1 MFGILTIS
9 MKIIIEVGY
18 TNIKILIDEK
28 ISLYKAS
35 ILNIERLMEKYA
47 VNDNKVYICNN
58 NIELEPTVQECKLK
72 YIDNVIV
79 VDKYFIFNQLQLG
92 TKININEIGV
102 DLLVLCLHLR
112 LKRVKD
118 GIIIS
123 VGSGIATIV
132 WKDFDLYSVSINLG
146 IDAMQKTIN
155 KKLRLTSTTDFSEAR
170 GLTTKK
176 ALELGNFIY
185 LDGIIKS
192 TRALFNLNETSC
204 ILTGNAIT
212 GNVWGP
218 LKLHNENIEYEN
230 NLVLKTLAGLF
241 IN

>member
-1 MFGILTIS
+1 

-35 ILNIERLMEKYA
+35 ILNLERLMEKYA
-47 VNDNKVYICNN
+47 NNDNKVYICNN

-72 YIDNVIV
+72 YIDNVII

-155 KKLRLTSTTDFSEAR
+155 KKLRLASTTDFSEAR

-185 LDGIIKS
+185 LDGILKS
-192 TRALFNLNETSC
+192 TRALFNLNDTLC
-204 ILTGNAIT
+204 ILTGNEIT
-212 GNVWGP
+212 GNIWGP

-241 IN
+241 N